1 MKKQRTYNWI
11 ASALLFLLTAVCLL
25 TVVLRSSQAALSK
38 PLPLRFT
45 GDYSRDGETWY
56 PLDETADL
64 DALQGELYL
73 RGHLSDE
80 VVSGGRLY
88 YYQDHIGVTIF
99 LNGELLSMD
108 TVSEYEEYGLSPDP
122 SVCGSQWYYVLSP
135 GITPEDEVTFR
146 LCDPH
151 SHGNGRAYREF
162 LETLY
167 GSPNTSYI
175 LGSYLKPYSTPFQ
188 IAGIAFLVVALMLL
202 GAALVSGV
210 LRVPVGRGLWQYGLL
225 TLFMGGFLILDS
237 VGISLFGGLLVFQTY
252 ARQLCA
258 MLAVYC
264 VGLRVRDALT
274 GRPKTVA
281 RVALLGSALLN
292 AVCIVPSFVGVTL
305 LYDMG
310 FWWRVSQ
317 GLLCPVLLVCVGA
330 ELRRRKKGAWA
341 LLAPGLLLVAV
352 LLDLAGVGQS
362 IYSHGTCTKLVFV
375 LLLVLD
381 TVGAARRIASDHQ
394 GSLRAEQMERELE
407 DSRIAI
413 TLSQMQP
420 HFIYNV
426 LNSIYHL
433 CERDPKMAQEA
444 VDKFSDYLRNNMRSI
459 ERKGPI
465 PFEEEY
471 QHIRTYLS
479 LEQIRF
485 RTLEIRYDI
494 AVSNFTLPP
503 LTVQPLVE
511 NAVKH
516 GVTKQRGGCCVT
528 LSTWETETAWCIQV
542 EDNGVGFDPAH
553 YREDGKVHIGIQNV
567 HQRLK
572 NMVGGTLSLTS
583 APGEGTTA
591 RITIPKHQKQ
601 GGGQP

>member
-1 MKKQRTYNWI
+1 MKKRIRYNWVVT
-11 ASALLFLLTAVCLL
+11 AVLFLLAVLCLL
-25 TVVLRSSQAALSK
+25 TVVLQNSQAALSK
-38 PLPLRFT
+38 PLPLTFT
-45 GDYSRDGETWY
+45 GQYSRDGETWY
-56 PLDETADL
+56 PLDDTADL
-64 DALQGELYL
+64 DARKGDLYL
-73 RGHLSDE
+73 RGHLSDD
-80 VVSGGRLY
+80 VFPGGRLY

-99 LNGELLSMD
+99 LNGELAAMD
-108 TVSEYEEYGLSPDP
+108 TISEYAEYGLPLAP
-122 SVCGSQWYYVLSP
+122 SVCGGQWNYMMSS
-135 GITPEDEVTFR
+135 GIAPEDEITFH
-146 LCDPH
+146 LHDPH
-151 SHGNGRAYREF
+151 SHGNGKAYRTF

-167 GSPNTSYI
+167 SSPNTSYI
-175 LGSYLKPYSTPFQ
+175 LSSYLKPYNVPQQVT
-188 IAGIAFLVVALMLL
+188 GIALLIVALMLL
-202 GAALVSGV
+202 GAALVSGL
-210 LRVPVGRGLWQYGLL
+210 LRVSMGNGLWQYGLL
-225 TLFMGGFLILDS
+225 TLFLGGFFLLDS
-237 VGISLFGGLLVFQTY
+237 VGISLLSGLLVLRTY
-252 ARQLCA
+252 GWQLCL

-264 VGLRVRDALT
+264 MGLRVCDALT
-274 GRPKTVA
+274 GRRQTVA
-281 RVALLGSALLN
+281 RAALLGSVLLD
-292 AVCIVPSFVGVTL
+292 AVCIVPSFVGVTV

-317 GLLCPVLLVCVGA
+317 AVLCPLLLVCLGA
-330 ELRRRKKGAWA
+330 ELRQTKNGGRT
-341 LLAPGLLLVAV
+341 LLPHGLLLIAV

-362 IYSHGTCTKLVFV
+362 IYSHGTCMKAVFL

-381 TVGAARRIASDHQ
+381 TVGAARKIAIDHQ
-394 GSLRAEQMERELE
+394 GSLRAKQMEREVE

-413 TLSQMQP
+413 TVSQMQP

-459 ERKGPI
+459 EQKGPI

-485 RTLEIRYDI
+485 RTLEIQYDI

-516 GVTKQRGGCCVT
+516 GVTKKRGGGCVT

-542 EDNGVGFDPAH
+542 ADTGVGFDPAH
-553 YREDGKVHIGIQNV
+553 YQEDGKVHIGIQNV
-567 HQRLK
+567 RKRLK
-572 NMVGGTLSLTS
+572 NMVGGTLTLTS

-591 RITIPKHQKQ
+591 RITIPKQ
-601 GGGQP
+601 GGRQP